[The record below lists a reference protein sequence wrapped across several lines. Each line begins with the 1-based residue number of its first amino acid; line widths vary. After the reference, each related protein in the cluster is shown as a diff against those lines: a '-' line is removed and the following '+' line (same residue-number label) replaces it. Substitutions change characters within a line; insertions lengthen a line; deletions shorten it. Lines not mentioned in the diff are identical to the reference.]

1 MLKNDNFYVINGQ
14 SARFT
19 ATVTKT
25 STGVAPTAVFVFPD
39 GESISVVHNSLTGT
53 STASG
58 LMDRA
63 VAYRNGSW
71 RFL

>member
-1 MLKNDNFYVINGQ
+1 MLKPDNFYVINGQ
-14 SARFT
+14 QARFT
-19 ATVTKT
+19 ATITKT
-25 STGVAPTAVFVFPD
+25 TTGNAPTAVFTFPD
-39 GESISVVHNSLTGT
+39 GEIISVVHNSLIGS

-58 LMDRA
+58 LMDRS